1 MSHHLKSLY
10 YLLSLIFLLF
20 LIKSCATPMAPTG
33 GEPDRTGP
41 RVLETYP
48 PSGTT
53 NFEGNEV
60 RFKFDKFVDRNSF
73 RQNISVEPDLGIE
86 FEVDFSRRTGIV
98 SFTRPLPE
106 NTTIIVQAGT
116 DVTDTNRNKMER
128 PYEIA
133 LSTGDVLDEASI
145 TARILD
151 ATTGQGDSGKRIF
164 LYREPYDLT
173 QRANYVAQTDT
184 SGRVNFGYIA
194 EGTYKAFW
202 VDDINRN
209 RIWDR
214 NRERAQPFRF
224 ETFNVSHGD
233 SIDLGTLYFS
243 VPDTVAPR
251 IEGVGLLSEKRLRLR
266 LSEEVTWRPGAYL
279 SVTDTLENEITR
291 AYPLFEST
299 DDPTIVF
306 AQSEEPLSE
315 SETFTLRPE
324 GFTDKAGNR
333 LQVDFSPFTG
343 SAEPDTTI
351 LQTVFHNAGSGLF
364 PDEPLEVAY
373 TKFIDDNNVTDSLQ
387 VVAGDQII
395 ENWPHVETD
404 RHILRISPDESWEAG
419 IRYQF
424 RVWNPWEEDRE
435 LIEPDIWQRN
445 QLGGIE
451 ITMENDDPDLLNYV
465 TLTDREESIRVD
477 TTFADGTL
485 LIDNLPPLEYKIIVF
500 EDVNENGRWDPG
512 VVDPYERPEPYAI
525 RRSVPVREGFTSEVE
540 MVFPPRDTGPEI
552 IEEDPDE
559 VSEAE
564 EEPVEEIEIID
575 GETEENRNE

>member
-10 YLLSLIFLLF
+10 YLLSLILLLF

-98 SFTRPLPE
+98 SFSRPLPE

-151 ATTGQGDSGKRIF
+151 ATTGRGDSGKRIF

-184 SGRVNFGYIA
+184 SGRANFGYIA

-224 ETFNVSHGD
+224 ETFDVAHGD
-233 SIDLGTLYFS
+233 SMDLGTLYFS
-243 VPDTVAPR
+243 APDTVAPR

-266 LSEEVTWRPGAYL
+266 LSEKVTWRPGAFL

-291 AYPLFEST
+291 AYPLYESE
-299 DDPTIVF
+299 DEPTVVF
-306 AQSEEPLSE
+306 AQSVEPLGE
-315 SETFTLRPE
+315 SQTFTLKPE
-324 GFTDKAGNR
+324 GFTDRAGNR
-333 LQVDFSPFTG
+333 LRVDFSPFSG

-351 LQTVFHNAGSGLF
+351 LRTVFHNAGSGLF
-364 PDEPLEVAY
+364 PDEALEVAY
-373 TKFIDDNNVTDSLQ
+373 TKFIDDNNVVDSLQ
-387 VVAGDQII
+387 VVAGDQVID
-395 ENWPHVETD
+395 NWPYVELD
-404 RHILRISPDESWEAG
+404 RHILRIIPDENWESG

-435 LIEPDIWQRN
+435 QIEPDIW

-451 ITMENDDPDLLNYV
+451 ITMENDDPDVLNYV
-465 TLTDREESIRVD
+465 TLTDRDESIRVD

-525 RRSVPVREGFTSEVE
+525 RQSVPVREGFTSEVE

-552 IEEDPDE
+552 IEDDPDE

-564 EEPVEEIEIID
+564 DEPGEEIEIIG